1 MEQRV
6 RDVMTANPVSVADDA
21 DLIRVAEIMRDRDI
35 GDVVVR
41 SNGSV
46 VGIVTDRDLVVR
58 GLAEGNIELLTA
70 RDVCSRDLTSVSS
83 EDSASTA
90 VDLMRQKAI
99 RRLPVIDDGELV
111 GIVTIGDLAQDR
123 DPDSALAGISQAP
136 PNN

>member
-6 RDVMTANPVSVADDA
+6 SDVMTANPVSVPDDA

-46 VGIVTDRDLVVR
+46 VGIITDRDLVVR
-58 GLAEGNIELLTA
+58 GLAEGNVQLLTA
-70 RDVCSRDLTSVSS
+70 RDVCTRDLTSVRS
-83 EDSASTA
+83 EDSASAA
-90 VDLMRQKAI
+90 VDLMREKAI

-123 DPDSALAGISQAP
+123 DPGSALAGISQAP

>member
-6 RDVMTANPVSVADDA
+6 RDVMTANPASVADDA

-35 GDVVVR
+35 GDVVVQ

-58 GLAEGNIELLTA
+58 GLAEGNIQSLTA
-70 RDVCSRDLTSVSS
+70 RDVCTRDLASVCS
-83 EDSASTA
+83 EDSASMA
-90 VDLMRQKAI
+90 VDLMRQRAI

-111 GIVTIGDLAQDR
+111 GIVTIGDIAQEH
-123 DPDSALAGISQAP
+123 DPASALADISEAP